1 MNRKKKSK
9 YSGGKKI
16 SLIGNLL
23 FRMYGFC
30 RQPRIRRF
38 IRYITLKL
46 EGGQFYSLTIRRILA
61 HYHNIE
67 IGLYSYGGCFD
78 LANIHPRTK
87 IGRYCSFAD
96 GVRVSHA
103 NHPITF
109 RSVHPFFYL
118 PDCGYVEEESIK
130 RGSIEIGNDVWIGW
144 NAIILA
150 GVKRIGDGAVIGAG
164 AVVTSDIP
172 DYAVVAGNPAR
183 VIKFRFPEHIQE
195 SIQRSKWWD
204 KDIEELEGDLEHFLH
219 PLEEDDRL
227 VSGQSREKQ
236 V

>member
-1 MNRKKKSK
+1 
-9 YSGGKKI
+9 
-16 SLIGNLL
+16 
-23 FRMYGFC
+23 
-30 RQPRIRRF
+30 
-38 IRYITLKL
+38 
-46 EGGQFYSLTIRRILA
+46 
-61 HYHNIE
+61 
-67 IGLYSYGGCFD
+67 

-118 PDCGYVEEESIK
+118 PKCGCVEEESIT

-150 GVKRIGDGAVIGAG
+150 GVKKIGDGAVIGAG
-164 AVVTSDIP
+164 AVVTRDIP
-172 DYAVVAGNPAR
+172 DFAVVAGNPAK
-183 VIKFRFPEHIQE
+183 VIKFRFSEDVQE
-195 SIQRSKWWD
+195 SIRRSKWWD
-204 KDIEELEGDLEHFLH
+204 KEIEELEVNLEDFLH
-219 PLEEDDRL
+219 PLGEANCAGF
-227 VSGQSREKQ
+227 GQSREKQ